1 MMNFKP
7 LFESEHV
14 MLTPIDVEKDA
25 PVEAPWTLDPAYAS
39 ILVAGVRPVT
49 VPGLKKLYKDIRKQA
64 DEKRDLVH
72 FMLRQKPD
80 GRLMG
85 FLRFEDL
92 YWPHQSGVIA
102 LRFGSEA
109 DFAAYAAETLRLGMR
124 YAFDELNLYHLRAV
138 MLDDEA
144 EQIDL
149 HEAAGFTLEVRS
161 RQCIYRHGRYHDKL
175 VYAMRQPQW
184 AARRE
189 EKQG

>member
-14 MLTPIDVEKDA
+14 LLTPIDIEKDA

-39 ILVAGVRPVT
+39 ILVAGVRPLT
-49 VPGLKKLYKDIRKQA
+49 VSGLKKLYKDIRKQA

-72 FMLRQKPD
+72 FMLRHRPD
-80 GRLMG
+80 TRLMG
-85 FLRFEDL
+85 SLRFEEL
-92 YWPHQSGVIA
+92 YWPHQSGLMA
-102 LRFGSEA
+102 LRFGSET
-109 DFAAYAAETLRLGMR
+109 DFAACAAETLHLGMR

-138 MLDDEA
+138 MLDDEV
-144 EQIDL
+144 EQINL
-149 HEAAGFTLEVRS
+149 YETAGFTLEVRS
-161 RQCIYRHGRYHDKL
+161 RQCAYRHGRYHDRL

-189 EKQG
+189 EK